1 MFHKN
6 TRSPSTNHQITP
18 LEDVNILEST
28 SDNLSQQFGASYI
41 IQGILIF
48 NTKTEGDRK
57 DLKNQNAAL
66 GKL

>member
-6 TRSPSTNHQITP
+6 THSPSTNHQITP

>member
-18 LEDVNILEST
+18 LEAVNILEST